1 MYSKLLRKQLT
12 TLAKQYAEE
21 PGRNYTYNSGLTEIP
36 KSAIILDKT
45 GDNFTYEAWETI
57 KNNPNYFSRTQKAHS
72 SFDQTNPKDEMQSSN
87 SSDAL
92 LMNIFCDRF
101 MKTSKGIL
109 KLLNVGDLSKLTFG
123 YSPGVALMKNG
134 VDKTEIDLFIQD
146 GDKKI
151 FCESKLTETDFVFKP
166 LSEFQRYKDFEAIFD
181 STKLPVYGE
190 FVANYQLVRNILA
203 AYQFNASFY
212 LFIDARRPDL
222 AKSFYQTLRCVKDI
236 DLRMRCEIF
245 YWQDLAAVA
254 HRDLQEFLKE
264 KYGINQ

>member
-12 TLAKQYAEE
+12 TLAKQYADHEDRKY
-21 PGRNYTYNSGLTEIP
+21 GYNAGISKVP
-36 KSAIILDKT
+36 QSAIIFDKT

-57 KNNPNYFSRTQKAHS
+57 KNNPYYFSRTQKAHS
-72 SFDQTNPKDEMQSSN
+72 SFDQTNPKEEMQSSN

-101 MKTSKGIL
+101 MKTSKGLL
-109 KLLNVGDLSKLTFG
+109 KLLNVGDLGKLTFG

-134 VDKTEIDLFIQD
+134 VDKTEIDLYILD

-166 LSEFQRYKDFEAIFD
+166 LSEFQRYKDFEAVFD
-181 STKLPVYGE
+181 STKLPVYRE
-190 FVANYQLVRNILA
+190 FVGNYQLVRNILA

-236 DLRMRCEIF
+236 DLRTRCEVF

-254 HRDLQEFLKE
+254 YADLRHFLQE
-264 KYGINQ
+264 KYAL